1 MPRCYDRRRASFWEH
16 PRVTPDG
23 TARRS
28 ATPLVVA
35 DAVALVVFVLVGIRS
50 HHEIGALDLFLR
62 NAVPLEIAWFVVAA
76 FTGAYRRPGARTLV
90 WTWIV
95 AVPVALVVRTL
106 WVGSPSGLELLTF
119 LGVGL
124 AFTLLF
130 LLAGR
135 AIVALAGRWIR
146 PRRAVERGSIAP

>member
-1 MPRCYDRRRASFWEH
+1 MMS
-16 PRVTPDG
+16 PDEVEQRLSV
-23 TARRS
+23 ALF
-28 ATPLVVA
+28 AVA
-35 DAVALVVFVLVGIRS
+35 DAVALIVFVLVGIRS

-62 NAVPLEIAWFVVAA
+62 NAVPLEVMWFAVAVVSG
-76 FTGAYRRPGARTLV
+76 TYRRPGLRSLL

-95 AVPVALVVRTL
+95 AVPAALVVRSL
-106 WVGSPSGLELLTF
+106 WLGSPSRVRLLTF

-135 AIVALAGRWIR
+135 AVVGVVGRMSS
-146 PRRAVERGSIAP
+146 RRSLGRDSIAP